1 MTRLRRIWHLSMRLE
16 VAAILLLIVL
26 LLIALAS
33 CFPQL
38 PQAALADPARLARWE
53 AGLTVRYGKLTPLLK
68 ALNAFNFF
76 RAPAFLLPA
85 GLLLLTTLLCTL
97 GRWRAVWQ
105 RALLPPIHHP
115 LPAARSAP
123 YIASLSLP
131 PAGLPQDEYLSH
143 LTQYLQRLLEKRGFR
158 VHTAVAEGH
167 TMFLCGKRNRLAALA
182 TLLTHLAVLLLALG
196 TLLSAWYGW
205 RAEVTVGPDE
215 TAAIGH
221 GSGLALRQ
229 EGFAISRYPDGSAA
243 EYEARVSVIEDG
255 AAVAGGTVRLNEPL
269 SFRSVAVYLT
279 GYAGSQDGYRLT
291 FLVVHDPGYGLVI
304 CAGLLLLI
312 GLTVSLNFPFARIQA
327 RVSAEEILLTGQ
339 CGRQAWEFDREFAAV
354 TGEIERQLS
363 LWCRG

>member
-16 VAAILLLIVL
+16 VAALLLLIVL
-26 LLIALAS
+26 LLTALAS

-38 PQAALADPARLARWE
+38 PQAALADPALLARWE
-53 AGLTVRYGKLTPLLK
+53 AGLTARYGRLTGLLK
-68 ALNAFNFF
+68 ALNAFDCF
-76 RAPAFLLPA
+76 RAPVFLLPA

-97 GRWRAVWQ
+97 RRWRAVWR
-105 RALLPPIHHP
+105 RAQPTVS
-115 LPAARSAP
+115 AARSAP
-123 YIASLSLP
+123 YTATLP
-131 PAGLPQDEYLSH
+131 LPSAGLPRDEYLSRITQH
-143 LTQYLQRLLEKRGFR
+143 LRRLLEKRGFR
-158 VHTAVAEGH
+158 VRTAVAEGH
-167 TMFLCGKRNRLAALA
+167 TLLLCGERHRLAALA

-196 TLLSAWYGW
+196 ALLSTWRGW
-205 RAEVTVGPDE
+205 RTEVTVGPDE
-215 TAAIGH
+215 TGVIGH

-243 EYEARVSVIEDG
+243 GYEARVSVIEDG

-279 GYAGSQDGYRLT
+279 GYAGSQGGYRVT

-312 GLTVSLNFPFARIQA
+312 GLTVSLNFPLARIQA

-354 TGEIERQLS
+354 AGEAERQLCS
-363 LWCRG
+363 WCGG